1 MRTLAL
7 RPALKRT
14 RTPPHSDDAQRS
26 EYTAQRRI
34 PGPRVVSSLTVGF
47 YRDRSPT
54 PMMEKSLLYKLV
66 LNGQRGVAV
75 NSSYF
80 EHAYSSKH
88 GKARNSLVLESEPIS
103 S

>member
-1 MRTLAL
+1 
-7 RPALKRT
+7 
-14 RTPPHSDDAQRS
+14 
-26 EYTAQRRI
+26 
-34 PGPRVVSSLTVGF
+34 
-47 YRDRSPT
+47 
-54 PMMEKSLLYKLV
+54 MMEKSLLYKLV